1 MDFPVQLSPELALVD
16 PELGA
21 WARARLPDGAL
32 VIHRPEPLA
41 SEVQAPERGASPT
54 RRLVWV
60 IERAVL
66 LGIVLFVLLVVVAM
80 AAHEM
85 RSPAASSA
93 AGDRYLF
100 LLPWP

>member
-1 MDFPVQLSPELALVD
+1 MDFPAQLSPELALVD

-41 SEVQAPERGASPT
+41 SDARAPERAASPT

-66 LGIVLFVLLVVVAM
+66 LGVVLFVFVVVAAM
-80 AAHEM
+80 VAHEV
-85 RSPAASSA
+85 RAAPAA
-93 AGDRYLF
+93 AGYDYL
-100 LLPWP
+100 LLPCP